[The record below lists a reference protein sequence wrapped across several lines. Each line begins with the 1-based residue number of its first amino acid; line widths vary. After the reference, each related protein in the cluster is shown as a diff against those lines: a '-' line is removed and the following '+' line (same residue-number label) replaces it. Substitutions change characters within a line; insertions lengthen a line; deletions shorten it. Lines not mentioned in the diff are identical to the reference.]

1 MKNLDVQKAEMQIYE
16 QRKTVRYD
24 IRELTIEIIVN
35 KYVKGLD
42 YSPDLGKQEAS
53 QYYSSLWV
61 PDYQRDFTWD
71 DERQS
76 RFIESVLLG
85 LPIPLI
91 FVAENKDSVW
101 EIVDGSQRI
110 RTLHAFLNDNLCLS
124 RLEKLDTLNGFKFSN
139 LEPSRKGKFSDLPI
153 RMIVLTEEAT
163 DEVKKDMFERIN
175 RGSDLLKPM
184 EKRKGIYP
192 GSFNDFIYKKC
203 AKNKTFIELAPIDKW
218 LQNRQELEELLLRY
232 FALIQL
238 YKAFPEKKGIAK
250 VLDEFLDKQNKM
262 FDKMNPEERDIKLDG
277 MYKDFCS
284 VLDFVKKYSVY
295 GFRNR
300 HNPQTKRTVFEAIA
314 VGVHL
319 ALKVNPNLVI
329 TKEKMDGI
337 LQSEKFSTLVIDH
350 VANKWAYSP
359 ERVKERIEYVRDSLL
374 N

>member
-1 MKNLDVQKAEMQIYE
+1 MKGLDVSIAEMQIYE

-24 IRELTIEIIVN
+24 IRELTIEIIVS
-35 KYVKGLD
+35 KYIKGLD
-42 YSPDLGKQEAS
+42 YSPDFGKQEAS

-71 DERQS
+71 EERQS

-110 RTLHAFLNDNLCLS
+110 RTLHAFLNDNLSLCH
-124 RLEKLDTLNGFKFSN
+124 LEKLDTLNGFKFSN
-139 LEPSRKGKFSDLPI
+139 LDPSRKGKFKDLPI

-192 GSFNDFIYKKC
+192 GYFNDFIYKRC
-203 AKNKTFIELAPIDKW
+203 AKNETFIELTPIDKW
-218 LQNRQELEELLLRY
+218 LQKRQELEELLLRY
-232 FALIQL
+232 FALVHIYQV
-238 YKAFPEKKGIAK
+238 FPEKKGIAR
-250 VLDEFLDKQNKM
+250 VLDEFLDNQNKM
-262 FDKMNPEERDIKLDG
+262 FDKMEPGERETRLDEI
-277 MYKDFCS
+277 YKDFCS

-319 ALKVNPNLVI
+319 ALKDNPRLVI
-329 TKEKMDGI
+329 SKEKMNSI
-337 LQSEKFSTLVIDH
+337 LQSEKFATLVLDH

>member
-53 QYYSSLWV
+53 LYYSSLWV

-124 RLEKLDTLNGFKFSN
+124 HLEKLDTLNGFKFSN

-203 AKNKTFIELAPIDKW
+203 AKNKTFIELTPIDKW

-337 LQSEKFSTLVIDH
+337 LQSEKFSALVIDH

>member
-1 MKNLDVQKAEMQIYE
+1 
-16 QRKTVRYD
+16 
-24 IRELTIEIIVN
+24 
-35 KYVKGLD
+35 
-42 YSPDLGKQEAS
+42 
-53 QYYSSLWV
+53 
-61 PDYQRDFTWD
+61 
-71 DERQS
+71 
-76 RFIESVLLG
+76 
-85 LPIPLI
+85 
-91 FVAENKDSVW
+91 
-101 EIVDGSQRI
+101 
-110 RTLHAFLNDNLCLS
+110 
-124 RLEKLDTLNGFKFSN
+124 
-139 LEPSRKGKFSDLPI
+139 
-153 RMIVLTEEAT
+153 MIVLTEEAT

-192 GSFNDFIYKKC
+192 GPFNDFIYKKC

-250 VLDEFLDKQNKM
+250 VLDEFLDKQNKI
-262 FDKMNPEERDIKLDG
+262 FDKMSPEERESKLEG

-319 ALKVNPNLVI
+319 ALKVTPNLVI
-329 TKEKMDGI
+329 SKEKMDGI

-350 VANKWAYSP
+350 IANKWAYSP